1 MEDLGHWLFE
11 SSIEQEG
18 VYGFIYE
25 ITNTFSGK
33 KYIGKKQMFRTI
45 MRSPLKGRK
54 NRRKKLVE
62 SDWRV
67 YTGSCAELNEDIE
80 LLGKD
85 RFEFRIVSLC
95 GSKWELAYEEAKL
108 QFDMEVLLSTKYYN
122 GIINCR
128 VGKKPKHGTIKDKQV

>member
-11 SSIEQEG
+11 SNIDEEG

-25 ITNTFSGK
+25 ITNTFSGR
-33 KYIGKKQMFRTI
+33 KYIGKKQMYRTTT
-45 MRSPLKGRK
+45 RPPLKGRK

-62 SDWRV
+62 SDWRD

-80 LLGKD
+80 SLGKD
-85 RFEFRIVSLC
+85 RFEFKIIQLC

-108 QFDMEVLLSTKYYN
+108 QFEREVLLSAEYYN

-128 VGKKPKHGTIKDKQV
+128 IGKRPKHGLLKNR